1 MFLSQL
7 FESTTP
13 KHAAFCFGRM
23 NPPTV
28 GHGQLINTVA
38 KASQGGDYF
47 IFVSQT
53 QDKKKN
59 PLDYAT
65 KVKFVRAL
73 FPDHASHIVSDVNIK
88 TIMDVIHWLYANGY
102 RSITMVAGSD
112 RIGSFQELLPKYNGV
127 EGVNGAYYKFD
138 SIDFV
143 SSGDRDPDADG
154 IAGVSASSAREAA
167 SQGNLE
173 AFAQATGAGKLA
185 EPLYQAVRKGM
196 LLEGWGYSPSR
207 NIKREIEY
215 EKKQKEKAAAY
226 REANPVEPK
235 PTKTLQRLQRIQGFD
250 KISPEEQMRVA
261 KSVDAYLARGMTFD
275 QALVLAQKS
284 LAECSGYIPK
294 NKREAQDPRW
304 SSALTVD
311 IKPGAIN
318 KNLKALRLI

>member
-38 KASQGGDYF
+38 SASQGGDYF
-47 IFVSQT
+47 VFVSQT

-59 PLDYAT
+59 PLNYAT
-65 KVKFVRAL
+65 KVKFVQAL
-73 FPDHASHIVSDVNIK
+73 FPEHAGHVVYDASIK

-102 RSITMVAGSD
+102 RNVTMVAGSD
-112 RIGSFQELLPKYNGV
+112 RISSFQDLLPKYNGV

-138 SIDFV
+138 SINFV
-143 SSGDRDPDADG
+143 SSGERDPDADG

-185 EPLYQAVRKGM
+185 EPLYNAVRKGM
-196 LLEGWGYSPSR
+196 LL
-207 NIKREIEY
+207 
-215 EKKQKEKAAAY
+215 
-226 REANPVEPK
+226 
-235 PTKTLQRLQRIQGFD
+235 
-250 KISPEEQMRVA
+250 
-261 KSVDAYLARGMTFD
+261 
-275 QALVLAQKS
+275 
-284 LAECSGYIPK
+284 ECSGYIPK
-294 NKREAQDPRW
+294 NKKEAKDPRW
-304 SSALTVD
+304 SNSLTVD

>member
-38 KASQGGDYF
+38 QASQGGDYF
-47 IFVSQT
+47 VFVSQT

-73 FPDHASHIVSDVNIK
+73 FPKQADHVVYDASIK
-88 TIMDVIHWLYANGY
+88 TIMDVIHWLYVNGY

-112 RIGSFQELLPKYNGV
+112 RIGSFQDLLPKYNGV

-138 SIDFV
+138 KIDFV
-143 SSGDRDPDADG
+143 SSGERDPDADG

-167 SQGNLE
+167 ANNDLQ
-173 AFAQATGAGKLA
+173 AFAQATGAGKLTK
-185 EPLYQAVRKGM
+185 PLYDAVRKGM
-196 LLEGWGYSPSR
+196 LLTDLE
-207 NIKREIEY
+207 
-215 EKKQKEKAAAY
+215 
-226 REANPVEPK
+226 
-235 PTKTLQRLQRIQGFD
+235 
-250 KISPEEQMRVA
+250 
-261 KSVDAYLARGMTFD
+261 
-275 QALVLAQKS
+275 

-294 NKREAQDPRW
+294 NKKEAKDPRW
-304 SSALTVD
+304 SNALTVD